1 MTALV
6 TASHLTKTYG
16 SQLALDRVSFT
27 IGAGRIVGLVGPN
40 GAGKTTAV
48 RAILGLTRCRGQ
60 ISVFGR
66 DPFRERAQVMREACF
81 IADVA
86 VMPSWLKVGQ
96 AVDFVAGVH
105 GRFRRERAQTLL
117 AAAQVTSG
125 QRLGDLS
132 KGVKTQVHLALAM
145 AIDARLLVLD
155 EPTLGLDPIA
165 RRGFYDALLNDYM
178 DEQRTIIV
186 TTNQVEEVE
195 NLLTDVIFIQKGRVI
210 LESTLESIGERYAAV
225 EVPTERLDGA
235 RAMRPFYERQT
246 LGKTVLYFENIP
258 AEALAGLGEVH
269 TPGIADLLVAK
280 LSEQRS

>member
-66 DPFRERAQVMREACF
+66 DPF
-81 IADVA
+81 
-86 VMPSWLKVGQ
+86 
-96 AVDFVAGVH
+96 
-105 GRFRRERAQTLL
+105 RERAQTLL